1 MDLGWETGLD
11 NFWLHF
17 WNFRSLLPRNWRW
30 RNSKHAMHSLI
41 LWRTL
46 LKNKLFQDSD
56 SVNVFSELDI
66 FSSVSNSG
74 SGFGGTGRSFGF
86 GSDFDFDSDLRLF
99 SGFLASLSSL
109 ELRCKLVGCWLVA
122 VFDVFITPFSK
133 TTGMI
138 TLSFNW
144 LLNWNFDA
152 RA

>member
-1 MDLGWETGLD
+1 
-11 NFWLHF
+11 
-17 WNFRSLLPRNWRW
+17 
-30 RNSKHAMHSLI
+30 
-41 LWRTL
+41 

-109 ELRCKLVGCWLVA
+109 ELRCKLVGC
-122 VFDVFITPFSK
+122 
-133 TTGMI
+133 
-138 TLSFNW
+138 
-144 LLNWNFDA
+144 
-152 RA
+152 